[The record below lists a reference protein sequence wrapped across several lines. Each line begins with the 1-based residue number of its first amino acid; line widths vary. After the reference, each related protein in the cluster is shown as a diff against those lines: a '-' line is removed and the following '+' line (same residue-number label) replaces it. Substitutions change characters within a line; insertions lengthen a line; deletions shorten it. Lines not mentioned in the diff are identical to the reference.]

1 MSIQMIGEQ
10 VLVAAAPK
18 ETKTEG
24 GIILSSEVK
33 ATASEPGVVI
43 AVGPA
48 TGAAHLNKGDTVYL
62 SWDKAMPV
70 RIGGQDAVIV
80 AAEHIKAILT

>member
-1 MSIQMIGEQ
+1 MSIKMIGDN

-18 ETKTEG
+18 EAKSEG

-43 AVGPA
+43 AKGPEV
-48 TGAAHLNKGDTVYL
+48 TWLEQGDTVYL
-62 SWDKAMPV
+62 QWDKSMPV
-70 RIGGQDAVIV
+70 RIKGQDAVIV
-80 AAEHIKAILT
+80 HSDYIRAVIS

>member
-1 MSIQMIGEQ
+1 MIGEQ

-18 ETKTEG
+18 ETTTSG

-43 AVGPA
+43 AKGPEV
-48 TGAAHLNKGDTVYL
+48 TWLEQGDTVYL
-62 SWDKAMPV
+62 QWDKSMPV
-70 RIGGQDAVIV
+70 RINGQDAVIV
-80 AAEHIKAILT
+80 HSDYIRAVIS

>member
-1 MSIQMIGEQ
+1 MLGEQ

-43 AVGPA
+43 ATGPDA
-48 TGAAHLNKGDTVYL
+48 KEVVQGDTVYL
-62 SWDKAMPV
+62 SWDKSMPV

-80 AAEHIKAILT
+80 AAEHIKAVLR

>member
-1 MSIQMIGEQ
+1 MLGEQ

-43 AVGPA
+43 AV
-48 TGAAHLNKGDTVYL
+48 AAKVTHIAQGDTVYL
-62 SWDKAMPV
+62 SWDKSMPV
-70 RIGGQDAVIV
+70 RIGGQDAVMV
-80 AAEHIKAILT
+80 AAEHIKAVIR

>member
-18 ETKTEG
+18 ETTTSG

-33 ATASEPGVVI
+33 ATASEPGI
-43 AVGPA
+43 I
-48 TGAAHLNKGDTVYL
+48 L
-62 SWDKAMPV
+62 SVCNCNRPCLYNDFFYGYAYINR
-70 RIGGQDAVIV
+70 RIR
-80 AAEHIKAILT
+80 

>member
-1 MSIQMIGEQ
+1 MLNDQ

-18 ETKTEG
+18 EKTTEG

-43 AVGPA
+43 AAGPDVE
-48 TGAAHLNKGDTVYL
+48 HLKQGDTVYL
-62 SWDKAMPV
+62 SWDKSMPV

>member
-18 ETKTEG
+18 ENKTEG

-43 AVGPA
+43 AKGPEV
-48 TGAAHLNKGDTVYL
+48 TWLEQGDTVYL
-62 SWDKAMPV
+62 QWDKSMPV
-70 RIGGQDAVIV
+70 RINGQDAVIV
-80 AAEHIKAILT
+80 HSDYIRAVIS

>member
-18 ETKTEG
+18 ETTTSG

-43 AVGPA
+43 AKGPEV
-48 TGAAHLNKGDTVYL
+48 TWLEQGDTVYL
-62 SWDKAMPV
+62 QWDKSMPV
-70 RIGGQDAVIV
+70 RIKGQDAVIV
-80 AAEHIKAILT
+80 HSDYIRAVIS

>member
-1 MSIQMIGEQ
+1 MSIKMIGDN
-10 VLVAAAPK
+10 VLVASTPK

-43 AVGPA
+43 AKGPEV
-48 TGAAHLNKGDTVYL
+48 TWLEQGDTVYL
-62 SWDKAMPV
+62 QWDKSMPV
-70 RIGGQDAVIV
+70 RIKGQDAVIV
-80 AAEHIKAILT
+80 HSDYIRAVIS